1 MILPKENI
9 SRCYIKEIQ
18 NGEGSEVQIHQT
30 SSSETSSLVSDKVK
44 ENVNKGGSVTVHNL
58 RVSSAQAHHI
68 FIFFSFLKL
77 QCRGNRSPNFAAEVS
92 VSPLNI

>member
-30 SSSETSSLVSDKVK
+30 SSSETSSLVRDKVK

-68 FIFFSFLKL
+68 FIFFF
-77 QCRGNRSPNFAAEVS
+77 FFEAAMS
-92 VSPLNI
+92 RKQKP